1 MVNCNDGEFPMRSFI
16 QDSHAGRC
24 LETSDMVEG
33 SRLVFAKEDGIPDN
47 EQRLTEKSPGV
58 SQKESEISRKL

>member
-1 MVNCNDGEFPMRSFI
+1 MRSFI
-16 QDSHAGRC
+16 QDSHAGQC

-58 SQKESEISRKL
+58 SQKESEISRN

>member
-1 MVNCNDGEFPMRSFI
+1 MRSFI

-24 LETSDMVEG
+24 LDTSDMVEG

-47 EQRLTEKSPGV
+47 NEQHLTEKSPGV
-58 SQKESEISRKL
+58 S